1 MISIE
6 ELDAVLERTEKIR
19 NTLIDIETMVEDKE
33 NKFIPASIDDR
44 LLTVEQVAERLN
56 TGKHTVYNLL
66 NKGYLPYLVIG
77 NKKVRESTL
86 VKFMADFEGYDLT
99 TGEKIEKIS

>member
-1 MISIE
+1 MFSIE
-6 ELDAVLERTEKIR
+6 ELDEILERTEKIK
-19 NTLIDIETMVEDKE
+19 NIIKDIETLTEGKE
-33 NKFIPASIDDR
+33 NKFLPTSIKDR
-44 LLTVEQVAERLN
+44 LLTVEEVAERLN

-99 TGEKIEKIS
+99 GEEIRKIN

>member
-6 ELDAVLERTEKIR
+6 ELDAILKKTEKIK
-19 NTLIDIETMVEDKE
+19 NTLQDIETLTEGKED
-33 NKFIPASIDDR
+33 KFIPTSIDDR